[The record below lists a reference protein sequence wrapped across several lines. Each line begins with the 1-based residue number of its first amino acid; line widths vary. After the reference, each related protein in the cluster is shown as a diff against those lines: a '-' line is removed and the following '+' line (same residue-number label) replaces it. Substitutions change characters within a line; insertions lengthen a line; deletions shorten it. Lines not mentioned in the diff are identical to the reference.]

1 MKKLKIYLDTSVI
14 SHLQADDVPG
24 KMVKTLEFWEY
35 IERGEYSVF
44 ISDLVVAEIEE
55 CPEPKKFFLTEKM
68 DEAPLEII
76 EINDEI
82 AALAEKYISQGVFSS
97 KYLDDA
103 THVAAASVLGCIAI
117 VSWNFKHIVKLKTII
132 GVNGINRF
140 MGYGEIEIITPE
152 IIIEEESD

>member
-14 SHLQADDVPG
+14 SHLQADDVPD
-24 KMVKTLEFWEY
+24 KLAKTLEFWVC
-35 IERGEYSVF
+35 IEQGEYGVY

-55 CPEPKKFFLTEKM
+55 CPEPKRSFLTQKM
-68 DEAPLEII
+68 DMVPLEII
-76 EINDEI
+76 EISDEMV
-82 AALAEKYISQGVFSS
+82 ALAEKYVSEGVFSS
-97 KYLDDA
+97 KYIDDA
-103 THVAAASVLGCIAI
+103 THVAAASVIGCTAI

-152 IIIEEESD
+152 IIIEEDGD